1 MRIYLNKQWKVII
14 IITIVAV
21 FLAALFIFFKPST
34 QSAQNLNKGYFVS
47 TDKLETKQ
55 YQPII
60 PITVTARSRKN
71 TTVSAF
77 VSARVEEVHFKV
89 GQKVKKGELL
99 ITLEPDLFDIDLDKQ
114 SANVDLIKVKLSS
127 NEAQCKLDEA
137 LLEQSKSLYKLAQA
151 NYERRQTLH
160 AQTYTSKADLDVA
173 DEKVV
178 NAKTGLSQQEFNFDN
193 CLLTSK
199 SLEAELRQAKANERL
214 AQKNLKETKV
224 YAPYNGIITDQ
235 FVSVGR
241 TVSVGQQLF
250 SIYDPSGVELEGVL
264 TNEVYQ
270 KINDHQGLEACR
282 SMSNQ
287 ENCYSLK
294 RISEN
299 ISKLGVGHVAFFAS
313 KNTNIIAQGQTATL
327 YLRLPKE
334 DAYAV
339 PISAVY
345 NADTI
350 FTIKDKKLVSQ
361 KVDVIGNWAND
372 KGKIFKLI
380 EPKNSLD
387 QKNVLASYLPGARTG
402 LVVRFKNE
410 DVKK

>member
-1 MRIYLNKQWKVII
+1 MRFYLNKQWKVIL
-14 IITIVAV
+14 IITTIAV
-21 FLAALFIFFKPST
+21 ILAALFIFLKPST
-34 QSAQNLNKGYFVS
+34 KSTENLNKGYFVS
-47 TDKLETKQ
+47 TEILNSGH
-55 YQPII
+55 YQPIV
-60 PITVTARSRKN
+60 PVTVTARSRKN

-99 ITLEPDLFDIDLDKQ
+99 ITLEPDLFDIDVDRQ

-127 NEAQCKLDEA
+127 NEAQCKLDSA
-137 LLEQSKSLYKLAQA
+137 LLEQAESLYQLAQA
-151 NYERRQTLH
+151 NYKRRQTLH

-173 DEKVV
+173 DEKLV
-178 NAKTGLSQQEFNFDN
+178 NAKTVLSQKEFNYDN

-199 SLEAELRQAKANERL
+199 SLAAELKQAEANERL

-224 YAPYNGIITDQ
+224 YAPYNGVITDQ

-250 SIYDPSGVELEGVL
+250 SIYDPSGIELEGVL

-270 KINDHQGLEACR
+270 NIVGHFSNLEACS

-287 ENCYSLK
+287 DNCYRLK

-299 ISKLGVGHVAFFAS
+299 ISNLGVGHVAFFAP
-313 KNTNIIAQGQTATL
+313 KNNNEIAQGQTSTL
-327 YLRLPKE
+327 YLRLPAE
-334 DAYAV
+334 QAYAI
-339 PISAVY
+339 PASAVY

-350 FTIKDKKLVSQ
+350 FTIKDNKLASQ
-361 KVDVIGNWAND
+361 NVNILGSWASDTD
-372 KGKIFKLI
+372 KLYKLI
-380 EPKNSLD
+380 FPDEKLEGQRALS
-387 QKNVLASYLPGARTG
+387 SYLPGARSG
-402 LVVRFKNE
+402 LVVRYVEAAQK
-410 DVKK
+410 